1 MPTNLPLGNGSDPAQ
16 GQIDRNGNDTND
28 PDRLLVI
35 LALIPEDDGED
46 DAAEI
51 ARAARAAGDDA
62 VGVGMDVGHE
72 AEDGAVGALEEEG
85 EAGDEA
91 EHGALGVA
99 VREADGELE
108 DAGEDGVG
116 VHEVFLAPDAGA
128 AVDGVGDEAADG
140 PAGDVEEAEHGG
152 PAAGARLAEG
162 LEVLEV
168 VGAQDGVDGELGA
181 KGAEVAAAGDE
192 GLEGEDDGHRLLEAG
207 LLDDFPAGDVEH
219 LLFANLG
226 FVGKAA
232 LALAGGVVLDL
243 CVWITVRRAGFER
256 YRFLGIDLARDLDDV
271 TGDAMFSQILLGGE
285 VAFAPFPCR
294 GVGADQQ

>member
-1 MPTNLPLGNGSDPAQ
+1 M
-16 GQIDRNGNDTND
+16 R
-28 PDRLLVI
+28 
-35 LALIPEDDGED
+35 
-46 DAAEI
+46 
-51 ARAARAAGDDA
+51 
-62 VGVGMDVGHE
+62 HE
-72 AEDGAVGALEEEG
+72 AKDGAVGALEEEG
-85 EAGDEA
+85 ETGHEA

-99 VREADGELE
+99 VRETDGELE

-116 VHEVFLAPDAGA
+116 VHEVFFPPDAGA

-140 PAGDVEEAEHGG
+140 TADDVEEAEHGG

-162 LEVLEV
+162 LEVLDV

-207 LLDDFPAGDVEH
+207 LLDYLSAGDVEH

-232 LALAGGVVLDL
+232 LALAGGVVFDL
-243 CVWITVRRAGFER
+243 CVRITVWRAGFER
-256 YRFLGIDLARDLDDV
+256 FRFLGIDLARDLDDV
-271 TGDAMFSQILLGGE
+271 TGDAMFGQILLGGK